1 MYETG
6 SKHNI
11 FAGEEMLEAV
21 VLYNNGKV
29 AVLGIA
35 TSLDI
40 TYDEFLMPADDI
52 KSGIREFDLNVT
64 LQSYNAFAVIA
75 QSCGCLLA
83 RREWLRKNDALF
95 VIGKEYE
102 FPEEYAE
109 FRIYLGSITTVYK
122 NRDIAILRINGGEGF
137 VLDAFRTCGYNKME
151 IVSQISDFTDD
162 VTPTS
167 DEPLYFCIRICDD
180 APIDLKENSIREK
193 LDNLLNEEFTASRGD
208 TRNL

>member
-1 MYETG
+1 MCETS

-11 FAGEEMLEAV
+11 FVGEEMLEAV

-29 AVLGIA
+29 AVLGIT

-64 LQSYNAFAVIA
+64 LQSYNAFAVIDL
-75 QSCGCLLA
+75 SCGCLLA

-109 FRIYLGSITTVYK
+109 FRTYLGSITTIYK
-122 NRDIAILRINGGEGF
+122 KHDIAILRIEGGEGF
-137 VLDAFRTCGYNKME
+137 VLDAFKACGYNKMQ
-151 IVSQISDFTDD
+151 IISQIPDFTDD
-162 VTPTS
+162 TAQTS
-167 DEPLYFCIRICDD
+167 NDTFYFCIRICDEE
-180 APIDLKENSIREK
+180 PIDLKENSIREK
-193 LDNLLNEEFTASRGD
+193 LDNLLNEEFTIED
-208 TRNL
+208 

>member
-1 MYETG
+1 
-6 SKHNI
+6 
-11 FAGEEMLEAV
+11 MLEAV
-21 VLYNNGKV
+21 VLCNNGKV
-29 AVLGIA
+29 AVLGIT

-64 LQSYNAFAVIA
+64 LQSYNAFAVID

-109 FRIYLGSITTVYK
+109 FCTYLGAITTIYK
-122 NRDIAILRINGGEGF
+122 KRDIAILRIEGGEGF
-137 VLDAFRTCGYNKME
+137 VLDAFKACGYNKMQ
-151 IVSQISDFTDD
+151 IISQIPDFTDD
-162 VTPTS
+162 TAQTS
-167 DEPLYFCIRICDD
+167 NDTFYFCIRICDEE
-180 APIDLKENSIREK
+180 PIDLKENSIREK
-193 LDNLLNEEFTASRGD
+193 LDNLLNEEFTIED
-208 TRNL
+208 

>member
-1 MYETG
+1 MCETS

-11 FAGEEMLEAV
+11 FVGEEMLEAV

-64 LQSYNAFAVIA
+64 LQSYNAFAVIDK
-75 QSCGCLLA
+75 SCGCLLA

-109 FRIYLGSITTVYK
+109 FRTYLGAITTIYK
-122 NRDIAILRINGGEGF
+122 KHDIAILRIEGGEGF
-137 VLDAFRTCGYNKME
+137 VLDAFKACGYNKMQ
-151 IVSQISDFTDD
+151 IISQIPDFTDD
-162 VTPTS
+162 TAQTS
-167 DEPLYFCIRICDD
+167 NDTFYFCIRICDEE
-180 APIDLKENSIREK
+180 PIDLKENSIREK
-193 LDNLLNEEFTASRGD
+193 LDNLLNEEFTIED
-208 TRNL
+208 

>member
-1 MYETG
+1 MCETG

-40 TYDEFLMPADDI
+40 TYYEFLMPADDI

-64 LQSYNAFAVIA
+64 LQSYNAFAVID
-75 QSCGCLLA
+75 QSCGCLFT

-102 FPEEYAE
+102 LPEEYAE
-109 FRIYLGSITTVYK
+109 FRTYLGSITTIYK
-122 NRDIAILRINGGEGF
+122 NRDIAVLRIEGGEGF
-137 VLDAFRTCGYNKME
+137 VLDAFKAYGYNKME
-151 IVSQISDFTDD
+151 IVSQISDFTDN

-167 DEPLYFCIRICDD
+167 DEPLYFCIKICDD
-180 APIDLKENSIREK
+180 EPINLTGNSIREK
-193 LDNLLNEEFTASRGD
+193 LDNLLNDEYIVE
-208 TRNL
+208 

>member
-1 MYETG
+1 MCETG

-64 LQSYNAFAVIA
+64 LQSYNAFAVID

-95 VIGKEYE
+95 VIGKEYD

-109 FRIYLGSITTVYK
+109 FRTYLGAITTIYK
-122 NRDIAILRINGGEGF
+122 NRDIAVLRIDGGEGY
-137 VLDAFRTCGYNKME
+137 VLDAFKACSYNKME
-151 IVSQISDFTDD
+151 IVSQIPDFTDD

-167 DEPLYFCIRICDD
+167 DEPLYFCIRKCDD
-180 APIDLKENSIREK
+180 EPIDLKENSIREK
-193 LDNLLNEEFTASRGD
+193 LDNLLNEEFTIED
-208 TRNL
+208 